1 MHYEHTSVHQHIQE
15 VVREEFEVPLRQMLG
30 EYLEALLQ
38 QEVAK
43 YLQAANDALSR
54 GDHQL
59 AVRNGRS
66 RERSVATSLGVVS
79 VRQPRVH
86 DRRAGHQFRSSILP
100 PYLRRTPE
108 VDSSVAALYLLGI
121 SSNQMGEAIAQLL
134 GGSVALSAATVSGI
148 IEQHSRS
155 LVGWQQR
162 SLAEK
167 QYVYWWC
174 DGIYTPLRLSNDR
187 PCLLVIVGVLP
198 DGTKELVAVHQG
210 VRESKQ
216 SWLECLRD
224 LRARGLQHDPK
235 LVIGDGALGLWSA
248 LGEAMPSADQQR
260 CTVHKTMNVL
270 NAIPKK
276 LHPMIKGHLHRIFD
290 APQKQQAEREIQN
303 FQKAY
308 ADAYP
313 KAWECLRKDQQELL
327 RFYDYPPMHWKSIR
341 SSNVIESAFSTIR
354 HRTRQT
360 KGAATAD
367 RAVAMLVALGR
378 RAEQYWR
385 KLDGAEKLPMVADG
399 TYKHPQVLLPDS

>member
-1 MHYEHTSVHQHIQE
+1 MQYEHTRVQQHIQE
-15 VVREEFEVPLRQMLG
+15 VVREQFEEPLRQMLA
-30 EYLEALLQ
+30 EYVQALLQ
-38 QEVAK
+38 QEVAE
-43 YLQAANDALSR
+43 YLQAANRALCR

-86 DRRAGHQFRSSILP
+86 DRREGHQFRSSILP

-108 VDSSVAALYLLGI
+108 VDTSVAALYLLGI
-121 SSNQMGEAIAQLL
+121 STNQMGEAIAQML
-134 GGSVALSAATVSGI
+134 GAPVALSAATVSGI

-155 LVGWQQR
+155 LVQWRER

-174 DGIYTPLRLSNDR
+174 DGIYTPLRLSNAR

-210 VRESKQ
+210 VRESKE
-216 SWLECLRD
+216 SWLECLRE
-224 LRARGLQHDPK
+224 LRARGLEHQPK

-248 LGEAMPSADQQR
+248 LREAMPTAQQQR
-260 CTVHKTMNVL
+260 CTVHKTRNVL
-270 NAIPKK
+270 NALPKK
-276 LHPMIKGHLHRIFD
+276 LHPVIKGHLHRIFD
-290 APQKQQAEREIQN
+290 APDKQQAERELQN
-303 FQKAY
+303 FRKAY

-313 KAWECLRKDQQELL
+313 KAWECLHKDQEQLL

-341 SSNVIESAFSTIR
+341 STNVIESAFSTIR

-360 KGAATAD
+360 KGAGTVD
-367 RAVAMLVALGR
+367 RAVAMVVALGR
-378 RAEQYWR
+378 RAERYWR
-385 KLDGAEKLPMVADG
+385 KLDGADKLPQVDDG
-399 TYKHPQVLLPDS
+399 TYTHPQVLIPAS